1 MKNLFYLLLV
11 FLIGCNSG
19 KQKHGTDAQRLQL
32 QLDSVNK
39 VLDSIRS
46 SVSYQFSEAFNRE
59 AVDTIGSDVAYQQI
73 INSDSLSYW
82 ALLAQERRQVLKS
95 SKNDGKSSLIRA
107 FEFAL
112 NDTIQFLN
120 TDNKCG
126 EWGGDY
132 EFISIYLLKGN
143 KPAGNQLV
151 ADYVK
156 QVYNCDD
163 LTNNITGANIPYQL
177 TEKKAIPLRE
187 SDDELIV
194 RCIES
199 LAKQQLQ
206 AQIASHA
213 AKNSQVRIIGSNE
226 MSLYINHLSDNHW
239 NEFHQLKRVLLGRV
253 K

>member
-1 MKNLFYLLLV
+1 MKYLFFLLPV
-11 FLIGCNSG
+11 FFFGCNSG
-19 KQKHGTDAQRLQL
+19 KQGSVADAQSLQT
-32 QLDSVNK
+32 QLDSVSK
-39 VLDSIRS
+39 ELDSIKNSLAFKFVQAFTGEATDSIS
-46 SVSYQFSEAFNRE
+46 SDS
-59 AVDTIGSDVAYQQI
+59 AYQQI

-82 ALLAQERRQVLKS
+82 ALLAEERRQVLKS
-95 SKNDGKSSLIRA
+95 SKNAGKSSLISA

-120 TDNKCG
+120 TDSKCG

-132 EFISIYLLKGN
+132 EFISIYLLKGS

-163 LTNNITGANIPYQL
+163 LTNNITGASIPFQL

-187 SDDELIV
+187 SDDELII

-213 AKNSQVRIIGSNE
+213 AKNSQVRIIGRNE

-239 NEFHQLKRVLLGRV
+239 SEFHQLKRVLLGRV